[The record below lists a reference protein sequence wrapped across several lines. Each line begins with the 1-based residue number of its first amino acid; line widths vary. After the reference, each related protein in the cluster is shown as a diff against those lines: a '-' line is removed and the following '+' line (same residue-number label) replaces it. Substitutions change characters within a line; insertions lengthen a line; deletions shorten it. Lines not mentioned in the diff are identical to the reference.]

1 MLLLNEIRL
10 NLLVTNCIKKNK
22 KHYLQNV
29 FFYFHRQKKEQG
41 FPCSDLISE
50 CFLNSYIN

>member
-1 MLLLNEIRL
+1 MLFLNEIRL

-22 KHYLQNV
+22 KHYLQNI